1 MKRLAAAA
9 AAMAAMALVPR
20 AAFPCGASSGGGSSG
35 GSSSGG
41 SSSSSSDS
49 DSSSS
54 SSSEP
59 SCVEVSSVV
68 GRWVC
73 PGSHFGT
80 WNVAHFPRLR
90 LHFGT
95 SGHRFPVRNMTFA
108 GTAPHGDGIAYSMV
122 GSELTNG
129 LAGAATF
136 DLGMSMSLSRHLYA
150 GFEGKI
156 GHAWLH
162 GQTTDASADLMMN
175 TSGTL
180 YSEIGGVA
188 GITVPVGDFDL
199 RAETFVG
206 ARLVGVSVAS
216 VHGACADTSY
226 AYDASWLV
234 EPRVSVESWI
244 TPWATLGVQA
254 GANALQR
261 DDISLGVYLQ
271 GHMRAFD
278 AHRSR

>member
-1 MKRLAAAA
+1 MVAIALA
-9 AAMAAMALVPR
+9 PR
-20 AAFPCGASSGGGSSG
+20 AAFPCGASGG

-41 SSSSSSDS
+41 SSSGSSSSSSSSDGGG
-49 DSSSS
+49 SSS

-73 PGSHFGT
+73 PGSRFGT

-95 SGHRFPVRNMTFA
+95 SGHRFPVRNMTFS

-122 GSELTNG
+122 GSDITNS

-136 DLGMSMSLSRHLYA
+136 DLGMSINVSRHLYA
-150 GFEGKI
+150 GVEGKI

-162 GQTTDASADLMMN
+162 GQTSDTAASLMMN
-175 TSGTL
+175 ASGTL
-180 YSEIGGVA
+180 YGEVGGVA
-188 GITVPVGDFDL
+188 GVSVPIGNFDL

-206 ARLVGVSVAS
+206 ARLVGLSVDS
-216 VHGACADTSY
+216 VHDTCADTSY

-234 EPRVSVESWI
+234 EPRVAVESWI

-271 GHMRAFD
+271 GHLRAFD
-278 AHRSR
+278 ARRSR

>member
-1 MKRLAAAA
+1 MRRLAAAA
-9 AAMAAMALVPR
+9 AAMAAIALAPR
-20 AAFPCGASSGGGSSG
+20 AAFPCGASGGGSSSG

-41 SSSSSSDS
+41 SSSSSDGGG
-49 DSSSS
+49 SS

-73 PGSHFGT
+73 PSSRFGT

-95 SGHRFPVRNMTFA
+95 SGHRFPVRNMTFD

-122 GSELTNG
+122 GSDITNG

-136 DLGMSMSLSRHLYA
+136 DLGLSINVSRHLYA
-150 GFEGKI
+150 GLEGKI

-175 TSGTL
+175 ASGTL
-180 YSEIGGVA
+180 YSELGGVA
-188 GITVPVGDFDL
+188 GLVVPIGDFDL

-206 ARLVGVSVAS
+206 ARLVGVSVDS

-234 EPRVSVESWI
+234 EPRVAVESWI

-271 GHMRAFD
+271 GHLRAFD
-278 AHRSR
+278 AFRSR